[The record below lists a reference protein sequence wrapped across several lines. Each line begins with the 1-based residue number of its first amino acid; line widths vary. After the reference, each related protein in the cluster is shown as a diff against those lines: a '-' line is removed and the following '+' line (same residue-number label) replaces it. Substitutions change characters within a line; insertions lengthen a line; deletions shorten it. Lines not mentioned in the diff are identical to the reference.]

1 MKYFLII
8 LFGISL
14 NYSFSQCTVQG
25 TATLN
30 TVPCNECVILSA
42 NGFGENV
49 AAFVENFNS
58 GQPVGWQFTQTV
70 TISATTCGIP
80 ALDGSPFMWM
90 GSSSPAPRTM
100 ETLGLDVSA
109 GGTVCFEMRYAIQ
122 QQNSPCEGPDLG
134 DEGVTLQ
141 YSIDNGATWITMN
154 YWPPLNGGYASSM
167 TVWNQYCE
175 DIPIDA
181 QTTNT
186 MFRWTQLEATS
197 SSYDHWGLDNVE
209 ITLASPDYNITWL
222 HDNYSYGQG
231 NYSGDNP
238 TQVCPEGDTIFVV
251 EMTDGINTCYD
262 TVEIAVDFPVI
273 NTINATNPFC
283 GGINGEIEISSSG
296 GTTDYQY
303 SIDDGLNYQSSSI
316 FTALDSLTYQVILL
330 DANNCTDTSTI
341 TLTGVDSLFIIDLI
355 IENSS
360 CGNDN
365 GSINFNGVGGTPVYQ
380 YSIDNGLNYSTTSS
394 YTNIAPGTYELI
406 LLDNEGCSDSTDIE
420 IAPSTNPI
428 IDSLFVSEDFCS
440 LSNGTLNAFASLG
453 ISPYDYSIV
462 QDTDTILFNSN
473 GSFENLSSGSYQLYL
488 SDSLN
493 CFTTT
498 DFSINETPAPL
509 INLMDTALC
518 NLSYQVTAVES
529 FTGSIWSA
537 SSENISFDDNT
548 SLNPSF
554 TASESGQ
561 YIINFQDTLCGTEE
575 SFQITFIPDPNTEIR
590 DTMLCI
596 GELYTLQA
604 VIEPQNFT
612 YLWNNGSTSTSVNM
626 SETGL
631 FIVTVANTCGEFSD
645 SANIVFFDCDL
656 EPPNVFTP
664 NDDGV
669 NDNFQLVQYQGI
681 KTFQCYIYN
690 RWGNLMADY
699 DKPDFLWDG
708 KNKKGN
714 MAEDGVYFY
723 VIQAV
728 TNGGKEINK
737 HGKVHLI
744 RND

>member
-141 YSIDNGATWITMN
+141 YSIDNGATWVTMN

-175 DIPIDA
+175 DIPVDA

-231 NYSGDNP
+231 NYSGNNP

-273 NTINATNPFC
+273 NTINATNPF
-283 GGINGEIEISSSG
+283 
-296 GTTDYQY
+296 
-303 SIDDGLNYQSSSI
+303 
-316 FTALDSLTYQVILL
+316 
-330 DANNCTDTSTI
+330 
-341 TLTGVDSLFIIDLI
+341 
-355 IENSS
+355 
-360 CGNDN
+360 
-365 GSINFNGVGGTPVYQ
+365 
-380 YSIDNGLNYSTTSS
+380 
-394 YTNIAPGTYELI
+394 
-406 LLDNEGCSDSTDIE
+406 
-420 IAPSTNPI
+420 
-428 IDSLFVSEDFCS
+428 
-440 LSNGTLNAFASLG
+440 
-453 ISPYDYSIV
+453 
-462 QDTDTILFNSN
+462 
-473 GSFENLSSGSYQLYL
+473 
-488 SDSLN
+488 
-493 CFTTT
+493 
-498 DFSINETPAPL
+498 
-509 INLMDTALC
+509 
-518 NLSYQVTAVES
+518 
-529 FTGSIWSA
+529 
-537 SSENISFDDNT
+537 
-548 SLNPSF
+548 
-554 TASESGQ
+554 
-561 YIINFQDTLCGTEE
+561 
-575 SFQITFIPDPNTEIR
+575 
-590 DTMLCI
+590 
-596 GELYTLQA
+596 
-604 VIEPQNFT
+604 
-612 YLWNNGSTSTSVNM
+612 
-626 SETGL
+626 
-631 FIVTVANTCGEFSD
+631 
-645 SANIVFFDCDL
+645 
-656 EPPNVFTP
+656 
-664 NDDGV
+664 
-669 NDNFQLVQYQGI
+669 
-681 KTFQCYIYN
+681 
-690 RWGNLMADY
+690 
-699 DKPDFLWDG
+699 
-708 KNKKGN
+708 
-714 MAEDGVYFY
+714 
-723 VIQAV
+723 
-728 TNGGKEINK
+728 
-737 HGKVHLI
+737 
-744 RND
+744 

>member
-100 ETLGLDVSA
+100 ATLGLDVSS

-141 YSIDNGATWITMN
+141 YSIDNGATWVTMN

-406 LLDNEGCSDSTDIE
+406 LLDNEGCSDSTDVE

-604 VIEPQNFT
+604 AIEPQNIT
-612 YLWNNGSTSTSVNM
+612 YLWNNGSNSTSVNM

-631 FIVTVANTCGEFSD
+631 FIVTVGNTCGEFSD

>member
-1 MKYFLII
+1 MKYFLLII
-8 LFGISL
+8 LGLSL
-14 NYSFSQCTVQG
+14 NHSFSQCTVQG
-25 TATLN
+25 TVTQN
-30 TVPCNECVILSA
+30 DVPCNECVTLSV

-70 TISATTCGIP
+70 TISPTTCGIP
-80 ALDGSPFMWM
+80 SPDGSPFMWM

-100 ETLGLDVSA
+100 ATLGLDVSA

-122 QQNSPCEGPDLG
+122 QENSPCEGPDLG

-141 YSIDNGATWITMN
+141 YSINNGATWTTMN

-175 DIPIDA
+175 NIPIAA

-222 HDNYSYGQG
+222 HDSYSYGQG

-251 EMTDGINTCYD
+251 EMTDGTNTCYD
-262 TVEIAVDFPVI
+262 TVEISVDFPII
-273 NTINATNPFC
+273 NNINATNPFC

-296 GTTDYQY
+296 GSTDYQY
-303 SIDDGLNYQSSSI
+303 SIDNGQNFQASSI
-316 FTALDSLTYQVILL
+316 FADLDSLTYQVILL
-330 DANNCTDTSTI
+330 DANNCTDTALI
-341 TLTGVDSLFIIDLI
+341 TLTGVDSLFIIDLVF
-355 IENSS
+355 ENSS

-365 GSINFNGVGGTPVYQ
+365 GNVNFNGIGGTPVYQ
-380 YSIDNGLNYSTTSS
+380 YSIDNGTNYSPTSL
-394 YTNIAPGTYELI
+394 YTDIAPGTYELI
-406 LLDNEGCSDSTDIE
+406 LLDSEGCTDSTDIDIE
-420 IAPSTNPI
+420 PSTNPV

-440 LSNGTLNAFASLG
+440 LSNGTLNSFASLG
-453 ISPYDYSIV
+453 ISPYVYSII
-462 QDTDTILFNSN
+462 QGADTIMSN
-473 GSFENLSSGSYQLYL
+473 ANGTFENLSSGSYQLYL
-488 SDSLN
+488 IDSAN
-493 CFTTT
+493 CFTSAEL
-498 DFSINETPAPL
+498 SINETPAPIIDL
-509 INLMDTALC
+509 VDTALC
-518 NLSYQVTAVES
+518 NLSYQVTDVES
-529 FTGSIWSA
+529 FTGSIWS
-537 SSENISFDDNT
+537 SSSNNISFDDNT

-554 TASESGQ
+554 SASESGQ
-561 YIINFQDTLCGTEE
+561 YTIYFQDTLCGTEE
-575 SFQITFIPDPNTEIR
+575 SFQITFIPNPNTEIR

-596 GELYTLQA
+596 GEIYDLQA
-604 VIEPQNFT
+604 SIEPQNIS
-612 YLWNNGSTSTSVNM
+612 YLWNNGNTSTSINM

-631 FIVTVANTCGEFSD
+631 FIVTVTNSCGEFSD

-714 MAEDGVYFY
+714 MAEDG
-723 VIQAV
+723 
-728 TNGGKEINK
+728 
-737 HGKVHLI
+737 
-744 RND
+744 

>member
-1 MKYFLII
+1 MRYFLFII
-8 LFGISL
+8 FGLSL

-25 TATLN
+25 TTTLIN
-30 TVPCNECVILSA
+30 VPCNECVTLSA

-70 TISATTCGIP
+70 TISPTTCGIP
-80 ALDGSPFMWM
+80 SLDGSPFMWM

-100 ETLGLDVSA
+100 ATLGLDVSA

-141 YSIDNGATWITMN
+141 YSINNGGTWITMN

-175 DIPIDA
+175 NIPIAA

-238 TQVCPEGDTIFVV
+238 DQVCPVGDTIFVV
-251 EMTDGINTCYD
+251 EMTDGTNTCYD
-262 TVEIAVDFPVI
+262 TVEISVDFPII
-273 NTINATNPFC
+273 NNINATNPYC
-283 GGINGEIEISSSG
+283 GGINGEIEITSSG
-296 GTTDYQY
+296 GSTDYQY
-303 SIDDGLNYQSSSI
+303 SIDNGLNYQNSSA
-316 FTALDSLTYQVILL
+316 FTGLDSLTYQVILL

-341 TLTGVDSLFIIDLI
+341 TLTGVDSLFIIDLVS
-355 IENSS
+355 ENSS

-365 GSINFNGVGGTPVYQ
+365 GIINFNGIGGTPAYQ
-380 YSIDNGLNYSTTSS
+380 FSIDNGTNYSETSS
-394 YTNIAPGTYELI
+394 FTNLAPGTYAVI

-420 IAPSTNPI
+420 IEPSTNPV
-428 IDSLFVSEDFCS
+428 IDSLFMSEDFCN
-440 LSNGTLNAFASLG
+440 LSNGTLNTFVSLG
-453 ISPYDYSIV
+453 ISPYVYSII
-462 QDTDTILFNSN
+462 QDTDTIVSN
-473 GSFENLSSGSYQLYL
+473 ANGTFENLSSGNYQLYL

-493 CFTTT
+493 CFTTV
-498 DFSINETPAPL
+498 DFIIDETPAPSLDL
-509 INLMDTALC
+509 IDTSLC
-518 NLSYQVTAVES
+518 DLYYQVTNVES
-529 FTGSIWSA
+529 LTGSIWSA
-537 SSENISFDDNT
+537 SSSDISFDDNT

-554 TASESGQ
+554 TASEAGQ
-561 YIINFQDTLCGTEE
+561 YTINFQDTLCGTEE

-596 GELYTLQA
+596 GEVYVLQA
-604 VIEPQNFT
+604 AIEPQNIS
-612 YLWNNGSTSTSVNM
+612 YLWNNGNTSTSTNM

-631 FIVTVANTCGEFSD
+631 FIVTVSNSCGEFID
-645 SANIVFFDCDL
+645 SADIVFFDCDL
-656 EPPNVFTP
+656 EAPNVFTP
-664 NDDGV
+664 NDDGI
-669 NDNFQLVQYQGI
+669 NDNFQLIQYQGI
-681 KTFQCYIYN
+681 KTFQCLIYN

-714 MAEDGVYFY
+714 NAEDGVYFY

>member
-406 LLDNEGCSDSTDIE
+406 LLDNEGCSDSTDVE

-656 EPPNVFTP
+656 EPANVFTP

-681 KTFQCYIYN
+681 KTFQCFIYN

>member
-273 NTINATNPFC
+273 NTINATNPYC

-316 FTALDSLTYQVILL
+316 FTTLDSLTYQVILL

-406 LLDNEGCSDSTDIE
+406 LLDNEGCSDSTDVE

>member
-406 LLDNEGCSDSTDIE
+406 LLDNEGCSDSTDVE

-498 DFSINETPAPL
+498 DFTINETPAPL

>member
-8 LFGISL
+8 IFGISL
-14 NYSFSQCTVQG
+14 HYSFSQCTVQG

-30 TVPCNECVILSA
+30 NVPCNECTTLSA
-42 NGFGENV
+42 NGVGENV

-80 ALDGSPFMWM
+80 APDGSPFMWM

-100 ETLGLDVSA
+100 ATLGLDVSA

-141 YSIDNGATWITMN
+141 YSIDNGATWFTIN

-167 TVWNQYCE
+167 TVWNEYCQN
-175 DIPIDA
+175 IPIAA

-222 HDNYSYGQG
+222 HDNFSYGQG

-238 TQVCPEGDTIFVV
+238 TQVCPLGDTIFVV

-262 TVEIAVDFPVI
+262 TVEISVDFPVI
-273 NTINATNPFC
+273 NNINATNPFC

-303 SIDDGLNYQSSSI
+303 SIDDGLNYQSSSV

-341 TLTGVDSLFIIDLI
+341 TLTGVDSLFIVDLV

-380 YSIDNGLNYSTTSS
+380 YSIDNGSSYSTTSS
-394 YTNIAPGTYELI
+394 YIDIAPGTYELI
-406 LLDNEGCSDSTDIE
+406 LLDNEGCSDSTDVDIE
-420 IAPSTNPI
+420 PSTNPI
-428 IDSLFVSEDFCS
+428 VDSLFVSEDFCS
-440 LSNGTLNAFASLG
+440 LSNGTINSFASLG
-453 ISPYDYSIV
+453 ISPYVYSIV
-462 QDTDTILFNSN
+462 QGTDTIASNPN

-493 CFTTT
+493 CFTTV
-498 DFSINETPAPL
+498 DFTIDETPAPI
-509 INLMDTALC
+509 INLIDTALC
-518 NLSYQVTAVES
+518 NLSYQVTDVES

-537 SSENISFDDNT
+537 SSGNISFDDNT

-596 GELYTLQA
+596 GELYLLQA
-604 VIEPQNFT
+604 AIEPQNIS
-612 YLWNNGSTSTSVNM
+612 YLWNNGNTSSSVNM

-631 FIVTVANTCGEFSD
+631 FIVTVANSCGEFSD

-656 EPPNVFTP
+656 EAPNVFTP
-664 NDDGV
+664 NDDGF
-669 NDNFQLVQYQGI
+669 NDNFQLIQYQGI
-681 KTFQCYIYN
+681 KIFQCYIYN